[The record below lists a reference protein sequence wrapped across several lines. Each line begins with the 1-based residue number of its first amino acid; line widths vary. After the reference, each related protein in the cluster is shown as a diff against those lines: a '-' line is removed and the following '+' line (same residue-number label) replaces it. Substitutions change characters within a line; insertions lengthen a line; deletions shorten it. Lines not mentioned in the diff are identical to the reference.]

1 MSGEEAA
8 NVCGDGSRGWV
19 GRWGGLHEERLHRG
33 LSEKRAIRGWGT
45 AAQSS

>member
-1 MSGEEAA
+1 MFAVMAA
-8 NVCGDGSRGWV
+8 GDGWV
-19 GRWGGLHEERLHRG
+19 DGGGLHEERLHRG